1 MTNLIFLGVGIG
13 LLLLIDRIMIWRLH
27 KIETSMD
34 EFNFVMR
41 PPKWMRSLG
50 LIWIAI
56 GVFVIVIS
64 VNDSLLGLGLGF
76 ALVGITILGTKPFRI
91 KIVVQG
97 KMIVFHRF
105 FRKNK
110 FSFNRITNATMNAK
124 IKCYSITLAQ
134 YVEVSCVI
142 KVGKKKT
149 TKKLKFT
156 SDWFGFKFMIQ
167 RLFDLGILPWLETN
181 ENKKD
186 RMKLIALMDYLIE
199 HDLTTWYSFNKK
211 EALKYGFKLHFD
223 DLTKEGE
230 YLFMSG
236 AVARWVDFA
245 YQGGDVSNFS
255 ILKDALGIK
264 EKKEEEIQAQNV
276 YEGRLNKMTLLEAIN
291 VRTSRRKYVGG
302 QLEAEQIEKL
312 KNLVEEYN
320 GIGGFRVEL
329 ILNNG
334 EAFKGFTRSYGMLSG
349 VNHYFGF
356 VAKDYNP
363 YADEKIG
370 YYGELLVL
378 HATTLGLGTCWV
390 GGTFNKS
397 KTPLELTDDE
407 RLACLITVGNVD
419 EKPSSK
425 EKFIHKLTH
434 RKEKSESDMFTSD
447 ERVPE
452 WFSAGMAA
460 VVRAPSAMNK
470 QPVMFSY
477 EDGRVKA
484 SVDNSAKYLVGFDLG
499 IAKLHFELGAGGG
512 NWEWG
517 SDGEFIRE

>member
-1 MTNLIFLGVGIG
+1 MANLIFLVFGIG
-13 LLLLIDRIMIWRLH
+13 LLLLLDRIMVWRLH
-27 KIETSMD
+27 KIEANMN

-56 GVFVIVIS
+56 GVFVIIITVR
-64 VNDSLLGLGLGF
+64 DSLLGLGLGF
-76 ALVGITILGTKPFRI
+76 ALIGITALGMKPFSI

-97 KMIVFHRF
+97 KIIIFHRF
-105 FRKNK
+105 FRKIK
-110 FSFNRITNATMNAK
+110 FSFNRITNATMSAN
-124 IKCYSITLAQ
+124 IKCYNIIIDQ
-134 YVEVSCVI
+134 YVEVKCYSKI
-142 KVGKKKT
+142 KKKNN

-156 SDWFGFKFMIQ
+156 SDWFGFNLMMQ

-186 RMKLIALMDYLIE
+186 RMKLTALMDFLIK
-199 HDLTTWYSFNKK
+199 HNLTTWYSFNKK

-245 YQGGDVSNFS
+245 YQGGDVSDFS
-255 ILKDALGIK
+255 LLKDALINK
-264 EKKEEEIQAQNV
+264 KKEELKAQNV
-276 YEGRLNKMTLLEAIN
+276 YEGRLMRMTLLEAIN

-302 QLEAEQIEKL
+302 KLEAAHVEKL
-312 KNLVEEYN
+312 QNLIKEYN
-320 GIGGFRVEL
+320 GIGGFRIEL

-356 VAKDYNP
+356 IAKDYNP

-397 KTPLELTDDE
+397 KTPFELTDDE
-407 RLACLITVGNVD
+407 RLACLITVGKVD

-434 RKEKSESDMFTSD
+434 RKEKSESDMFKSD
-447 ERVPE
+447 GPVPD

-470 QPVMFSY
+470 QPVMFTY
-477 EDGRVKA
+477 KDGRVKA